1 MERQLTIRLPAD
13 LAAKL
18 ERSAKRLKR
27 KRSEVVRE
35 ALEQYLDT
43 QPDIRPIEQVRD
55 LLGSIA
61 SGRPDLGQRHR
72 DYLIRRLRRGRGTLV
87 GYGCIRG
94 PRGPRRELHDDC
106 IAELEKWTGHVVT
119 TEAVLTETLY
129 LVGPGWRAQKICL
142 EFILRGAF
150 QLVPSSAK
158 SLHRVAALM
167 EKYRNVPMDF
177 ADGTLGCS
185 RGRTGNG

>member
-18 ERSAKRLKR
+18 ERSARRLKR

-43 QPDIRPIEQVRD
+43 QPDIRPIERVRD

-72 DYLIRRLRRGRGTLV
+72 DYLIRRLRRGR
-87 GYGCIRG
+87 
-94 PRGPRRELHDDC
+94 
-106 IAELEKWTGHVVT
+106 
-119 TEAVLTETLY
+119 
-129 LVGPGWRAQKICL
+129 
-142 EFILRGAF
+142 
-150 QLVPSSAK
+150 
-158 SLHRVAALM
+158 
-167 EKYRNVPMDF
+167 
-177 ADGTLGCS
+177 
-185 RGRTGNG
+185 